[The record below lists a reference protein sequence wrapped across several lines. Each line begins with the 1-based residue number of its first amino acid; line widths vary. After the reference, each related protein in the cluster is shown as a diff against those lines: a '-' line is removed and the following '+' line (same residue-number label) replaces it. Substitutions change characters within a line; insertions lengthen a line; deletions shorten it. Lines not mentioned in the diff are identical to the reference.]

1 MESYVVFKE
10 SKKDAVY
17 KEMLPQLRSLLE
29 GEQDA
34 IANLSNTVAV
44 LKMAFPAA
52 ISWVGFYFRRGRELV
67 LGPFQGK
74 PACVRIQMGKGVCGV
89 SAEQRKTLIVPDV
102 NAFPGHIFCDPESKS
117 EIVVPIL
124 AKGELQGVLDI
135 DSAMP
140 ACFDETDQHY
150 LEQIVEQIS
159 GDIVRHINNTM
170 QS

>member
-74 PACVRIQMGKGVCGV
+74 PACVRIG
-89 SAEQRKTLIVPDV
+89 AEED
-102 NAFPGHIFCDPESKS
+102 
-117 EIVVPIL
+117 
-124 AKGELQGVLDI
+124 
-135 DSAMP
+135 
-140 ACFDETDQHY
+140 TDRSRCECLSGAY
-150 LEQIVEQIS
+150 LL
-159 GDIVRHINNTM
+159 
-170 QS
+170 

>member
-1 MESYVVFKE
+1 M
-10 SKKDAVY
+10 
-17 KEMLPQLRSLLE
+17 
-29 GEQDA
+29 
-34 IANLSNTVAV
+34 TVI
-44 LKMAFPAA
+44 LQSQ
-52 ISWVGFYFRRGRELV
+52 IS
-67 LGPFQGK
+67 
-74 PACVRIQMGKGVCGV
+74 
-89 SAEQRKTLIVPDV
+89 
-102 NAFPGHIFCDPESKS
+102 FPGHIFCDPESKS

-159 GDIVRHINNTM
+159 RDVARHINNTM

>member
-10 SKKDAVY
+10 SGKEAVY
-17 KEMLPQLRSLLE
+17 EELLPQLRSLLE
-29 GEQDA
+29 GEKDA

-52 ISWVGFYFRRGRELV
+52 ISWVGFYFRRGKELV

-124 AKGELQGVLDI
+124 AKGDLYGVLDI
-135 DSAMP
+135 DSSVP
-140 ACFDETDQHY
+140 ACFDETDRRY
-150 LEQIVEQIS
+150 LEMIVEDIK
-159 GDIVRHINNTM
+159 GDVAKHINDTKHP
-170 QS
+170 